1 MNYETPDLAT
11 AAYLLMRGYKL
22 LQAQKSAGRYQFI
35 FEDPNSDAAASC
47 IEFINSEC
55 SRFDSCL
62 RNLRSMV
69 RERN

>member
-11 AAYLLMRGYKL
+11 AAFLLMKGYKL
-22 LQAQKSAGRYQFI
+22 LQARKSAGRYQFI
-35 FEDPNSDAAASC
+35 FDDPNNDAATSC